1 MKNSSAN
8 PVVGNEAYVD
18 LFGVV
23 EALWQRKVVM
33 ALSTFFVGIVTLTA
47 TFQLADS
54 YRSEAL
60 LAPAED
66 ALSASSALSRQAGS
80 LSGLAGFALPNAQ
93 VVEKQ
98 DLAIAI
104 LQSRSFLVDF
114 VQRRNLAP
122 LLIAAESWD
131 RATGKVKFD
140 ASLYDVERSDWVVDM
155 DLRPSNE
162 DLFQALR
169 SRLSVEV
176 RSRTGLIDL
185 GVIHVSPQVAAQWS
199 EWLISDLNQEI
210 RNRDIREARESIA
223 FLDREAAKTSV
234 AALQE
239 SLYELIKEQTKTMML
254 AQVRTEYAMRFV
266 DSPSIP
272 DTPAQPMRLLLTL
285 LIMFVWIILFSG
297 YLIIRHVLAMSAA
310 TQKGSRNDHT

>member
-1 MKNSSAN
+1 MKNSTAN

-66 ALSASSALSRQAGS
+66 VLSTASALSRQAGS

-93 VVEKQ
+93 GVEKQ

-114 VQRRNLAP
+114 IQRRNLAP

-140 ASLYDVERSDWVVDM
+140 ASLYDVERSEWILDSN
-155 DLRPSNE
+155 LRPSNE
-162 DLFQALR
+162 DLFEALR

-176 RSRTGLIDL
+176 RSRTGLIDF
-185 GVIHVSPQVAAQWS
+185 GVIHVSPRVAAQWS
-199 EWLISDLNQEI
+199 EWLIADLNREI
-210 RNRDIREARESIA
+210 RNRDIREAEESIA

-234 AALQE
+234 AVLQE
-239 SLYELIKEQTKTMML
+239 SLYELIKEQTKTMKL

-266 DSPSIP
+266 DLPSIP
-272 DTPAQPMRLLLTL
+272 ETPAQPMRLLLTL
-285 LIMFVWIILFSG
+285 LVMLVWTLLCSG
-297 YLIIRHVLAMSAA
+297 YLIIRYVLGISVS
-310 TQKGSRNDHT
+310 TQEGS